1 MVTIRMIRMGK
12 KNRPAYR
19 VVVQDSRRKAGG
31 KYLEALGHFR
41 PLEKGE
47 NLTLDL
53 KRIGFWRARGAGVS
67 EAVKGLIKKAG
78 KKPAA

>member
-12 KNRPAYR
+12 KNRPVYR
-19 VVVQDSRRKAGG
+19 IVVQDSRRKAGG
-31 KYLEALGHFR
+31 AYLEALGHYR
-41 PLEKGE
+41 PMEKGE

-53 KRIGFWRARGAGVS
+53 SRVEFWRARGAGVS
-67 EAVKGLIKKAG
+67 TTVAKLVKLTG